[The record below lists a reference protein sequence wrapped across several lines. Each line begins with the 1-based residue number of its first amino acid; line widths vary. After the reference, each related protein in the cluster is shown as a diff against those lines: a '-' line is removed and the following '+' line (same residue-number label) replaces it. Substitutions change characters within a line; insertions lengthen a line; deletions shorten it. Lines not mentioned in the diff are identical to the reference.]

1 MVRLEFERRK
11 MGLSQKDL
19 GERIL
24 YTGERIGWL
33 ERPNRTPKD
42 VNKRFKKI
50 VEDYFGIP
58 LEQLLKPVE

>member
-19 GERIL
+19 GERMF
-24 YTGERIGWL
+24 YCGERIGWL

-42 VNKRFKKI
+42 VNRRFKK
-50 VEDYFGIP
+50 VLEDFFGLP
-58 LEQLLKPVE
+58 LEKLLEPVE